1 MRLLDATR
9 DLDAAGDPL
18 APQVLVDGV
27 RTILLY
33 EIATTGPRPGVLVDG
48 CGKGHLGGVLGTS
61 GGLADLAALL
71 ATRGVDAAVG
81 QPLVGGAGQRQ
92 VSIALADGPVDGYEP
107 RRVRRRRRPTKRTTR
122 KAPARK
128 APARK
133 ARS

>member
-1 MRLLDATR
+1 MRLLDAER
-9 DLDAAGDPL
+9 ELDAAGEPL

-33 EIATTGPRPGVLVDG
+33 AITTTGPNPGVLVDG

-61 GGLADLAALL
+61 GDLADLAALL

-81 QPLVGGAGQRQ
+81 QPLVGGSGQRQ
-92 VSIALADGPVDGYEP
+92 VTIALADGPIENYQP
-107 RRVRRRRRPTKRTTR
+107 RRVARRRRRPAKRS
-122 KAPARK
+122 ARK

-133 ARS
+133 ART